1 MHNAVGA
8 TFLVSINKMLA
19 RWGLSS
25 TLGSRPLAWWEL
37 VAIVLLVALVD
48 IISTSTFCA
57 DDGSSPC
64 CCWANDERA
73 ATLLRLYEEFPQS
86 ASENSDWTLKWTRK
100 NNNAWCS
107 TIYHLERILNNHHRI
122 VVRNYGSMFDSS
134 YQDLAVSVSSDN
146 ALSSYDENLLKSIVF
161 NACFSKFWVS
171 LFLIWNFFCKI

>member
-25 TLGSRPLAWWEL
+25 TLGSRLLARWEL

-48 IISTSTFCA
+48 IVSISTFCA

-107 TIYHLERILNNHHRI
+107 TIYHLERILNNHHQI

-146 ALSSYDENLLKSIVF
+146 ALNSYDENLLKSIVF